1 MSRGIPLRKDYN
13 SEAIRALARQA
24 SDGKQ
29 ARRLLAL
36 SMIYD
41 GEPRQVAAR
50 HADVTLQTIRDW
62 VLWFNAE
69 GPEGLLDGKSTGSP
83 PKLTARHKAALARV
97 VEEGPKPYLDGV
109 VRWRLCDLAAW
120 LYENHGVSVDV
131 STVSRML
138 RDMGYRK
145 LTARPRHFA
154 QNPEMLT
161 AFKKTSRPRWNKFKA
176 DLIPARP

>member
-1 MSRGIPLRKDYN
+1 MARGIPLRKDYDG
-13 SEAIRALARQA
+13 EALRALARKA
-24 SDGKQ
+24 IDGKQ

-36 SMIYD
+36 SLIYD
-41 GEPRQVAAR
+41 GEARLEAAR

-69 GPEGLLDGKSTGSP
+69 GPEGLLDGKSTGTP
-83 PKLTARHKAALARV
+83 PKLNARQRAALARV

-120 LYENHGVSVDV
+120 LYENHEVSVDL
-131 STVSRML
+131 STISRAL

-154 QNPEMLT
+154 QNPEALT
-161 AFKKTSRPRWNKFKA
+161 AFKKTSRPRWHKFKA
-176 DLIPARP
+176 NLIPAHP